1 MIKGFKEFLL
11 KNNVLAL
18 AVAVIVGG
26 AVGKVVSSLA
36 ADLIMPLISLVLP
49 SGEWRSAKLVLSQK
63 LGPDGK
69 EAINAL
75 NYGTFFGN
83 VVDFVIIA
91 FIVYLMTR
99 ALIKEAPPAPAP
111 ETKTCPRC
119 LESIAPAATKCKFCT
134 ADLREHATA

>member
-1 MIKGFKEFLL
+1 MIRGFKEFLL

-36 ADLIMPLISLVLP
+36 ADIIMPVISIALP
-49 SGEWRSAKLVLSQK
+49 HGEWRAAKFVLSK
-63 LGPDGK
+63 TIGPDGK
-69 EAINAL
+69 EAVNAL

-83 VVDFVIIA
+83 IVDFLIIA

-99 ALIKEAPPAPAP
+99 SLIKEAPPAPS
-111 ETKTCPRC
+111 KNCPRC
-119 LESIAPAATKCKFCT
+119 KEAVAIDATKCKFCT
-134 ADLREHATA
+134 SEV

>member
-1 MIKGFKEFLL
+1 MMKGFRDFLF

-36 ADLIMPLISLVLP
+36 ADLIMPLISFVLP
-49 SGEWRSAKLVLSQK
+49 SGDWRSAKIILSK
-63 LGPDGK
+63 TIGPDGK
-69 EAINAL
+69 EAINSI

-91 FIVYLMTR
+91 LIVYMITKS
-99 ALIKEAPPAPAP
+99 LIKEPPPAPSKA
-111 ETKTCPRC
+111 CPRC
-119 LESIAPAATKCKFCT
+119 KEAIAPDATKCKFCT
-134 ADLREHATA
+134 ADI

>member
-36 ADLIMPLISLVLP
+36 ADIIMPLISVILP
-49 SGEWRSAKLVLSQK
+49 SGEWRSAKIVLSK
-63 LGPDGK
+63 SVGADGK
-69 EAINAL
+69 EVVNAIT
-75 NYGTFFGN
+75 YGTFFGN

-91 FIVYLMTR
+91 FVIYMITK
-99 ALIKEAPPAPAP
+99 ALIKEPPPPPAVPS
-111 ETKTCPRC
+111 KTCPRC
-119 LESIAPAATKCKFCT
+119 KETVVVEATKCKFCT
-134 ADLREHATA
+134 ADI